1 MAGNTADPGTSVTKR
16 VLAILG
22 AFDDTHARLTLTELS
37 HRSGVSLTTT
47 HRLVGE
53 LVAGGALV
61 KGRTGRYVIGR
72 TLWDIG
78 LLAPVER
85 GLREIASPFLH
96 DIYGA
101 TLATVHLGVREGTSV
116 LYLDRISG
124 HASVRVVSQIG
135 TRLPLHA
142 TGVGKVLLAFAP
154 DRVQDQVLRS
164 LTPVTRHTLTDPD
177 EVRAQLG
184 GVLRNGYAQTD
195 GEMTL
200 GACSLGV
207 PIRHRD
213 GQVIAALGV
222 VVPSLK
228 SGRSRLVSALAVAAQ
243 GITRSF

>member
-1 MAGNTADPGTSVTKR
+1 MAGNTAEPGTSVTKR

-22 AFDDTHARLTLTELS
+22 AFDEAHPRLTLTELS
-37 HRSGVSLTTT
+37 QRSGVSLTTT

-53 LVAGGALV
+53 LVVGGAMV
-61 KGRTGRYVIGR
+61 KRRGGRYVVGR
-72 TLWDIG
+72 MLWDIG

-96 DIYGA
+96 DIYGE

-124 HASVRVVSQIG
+124 HASVGIVSQIG

-142 TGVGKVLLAFAP
+142 TGVGKVLLAFASE
-154 DRVQDQVLRS
+154 RVQEEALRS
-164 LTPVTRHTLTDPD
+164 LAPVTRHTLTNPD
-177 EVRAQLG
+177 QVRTQLAS
-184 GVLRNGYAQTD
+184 VLRNGYAQTD

-207 PIRHRD
+207 PVRHRD
-213 GQVIAALGV
+213 GHVIAALGV

-228 SGRSRLVSALAVAAQ
+228 SVRSRLVSALEDAAQ
-243 GITRSF
+243 GISRSL